1 MVTQSQGFVRW
12 ISVRVDCVTFFC
24 ALLAKSWQGGLCN
37 QISTHFLLQISATMI
52 FIYCN
57 IRKGQVQSIIKPA
70 LFDFHALFTQ
80 PSFHSM
86 STTLFSSS
94 WLSLLTL
101 TRLWGRVL
109 ACCCLTWPTTCRS
122 PSWPAPP
129 EGPFH
134 SAWRLWAVPVHAD
147 WLDNAHLAW
156 LQTLTLLD
164 SKAMLVK
171 SDQEVLSI

>member
-1 MVTQSQGFVRW
+1 MIILALCKSGYTISRFCTVDFCEGGLCNLFFVHYW
-12 ISVRVDCVTFFC
+12 QNLGRVDCVTFFC
-24 ALLAKSWQGGLCN
+24 PLLAKSWQCGFWNHILP
-37 QISTHFLLQISATMI
+37 HFLLQISATMI

-57 IRKGQVQSIIKPA
+57 IRKGQVQSIIKP
-70 LFDFHALFTQ
+70 
-80 PSFHSM
+80 
-86 STTLFSSS
+86 
-94 WLSLLTL
+94 
-101 TRLWGRVL
+101 
-109 ACCCLTWPTTCRS
+109 WPATCRS

-164 SKAMLVK
+164 SQAMLVK
-171 SDQEVLSI
+171 SDQEVLSISWGYKKH